1 MATSAPIPAIRAA
14 ATWAWADKLEAAAF
28 GNELMVCVGSAVSS
42 VLVVLV
48 LVVGVELVVFV
59 LVEPVIEVVE
69 VVEFG
74 GVVEVDG
81 IVVEVAGVVEVSVE
95 FVGVVEVFVGVVV
108 VGEIELGKVRV
119 LEIEDVRTPVG
130 EDLVAI
136 VEDPNRGRGDSR
148 PRLEYGFQGDQAHLP
163 GSLWQALVAEG
174 VT

>member
-42 VLVVLV
+42 V

-95 FVGVVEVFVGVVV
+95 FVGAVEVFVGVVV

>member
-42 VLVVLV
+42 VLVV
-48 LVVGVELVVFV
+48 GVELVVFV
-59 LVEPVIEVVE
+59 LVELVIEVVE

-95 FVGVVEVFVGVVV
+95 FVGVVEVFVGVVI